1 VVEVL
6 RSQIP
11 NLSWHRDLIGNKLA
25 MWNNLASRLPTLEL
39 SQERDAFRWNFDQTC
54 VFTVKSHYLGLIHQD
69 IPNLN
74 KRIWKLKTPLK
85 INFFLWY
92 LKRGVILTKNN
103 LAKRN
108 WQEN

>member
-1 VVEVL
+1 
-6 RSQIP
+6 
-11 NLSWHRDLIGNKLA
+11 

-39 SQERDAFRWNFDQTC
+39 SQERDAFRGNFDQTC

-85 INFFLWY
+85 IKKFLWY

>member
-1 VVEVL
+1 
-6 RSQIP
+6 
-11 NLSWHRDLIGNKLA
+11 

-85 INFFLWY
+85 IKVFLWY
-92 LKRGVILTKNN
+92 LRRGVIFTKYNLTKW
-103 LAKRN
+103 N
-108 WQEN
+108 WKEN

>member
-1 VVEVL
+1 MVEVL

-74 KRIWKLKTPLK
+74 KRIWKLKIPLK
-85 INFFLWY
+85 IKNFLWY